1 MLTSLFEQLQL
12 NPVEKEEKAFK
23 TDTDTDGKPNW
34 QACAETTGNVKGREY
49 ETDNTVQSWAVL
61 RGNIDANGPRIRYEL
76 S

>member
-49 ETDNTVQSWAVL
+49 KTDNTVQS
-61 RGNIDANGPRIRYEL
+61 
-76 S
+76 